1 MEKKY
6 EVEVWGIAVDPI
18 NQSPIVVLRNK
29 ENPKEVIPI
38 WIGHAE
44 ASGIL
49 MVLNN
54 VELPRPMTY
63 ELMKNIIESLGGEV
77 ESIEVSDVREGTYYA
92 TIYIRTADGKF
103 LEIDARPSDA
113 INLALRFGVPIY
125 VSEKV
130 MKESKVNIEEV
141 APKEKET
148 EEREEITESKV
159 ETKGEKTEKQE
170 VFQEDFKQW
179 LENIKPEDFLKFK
192 KKQGEGN

>member
-6 EVEVWGIAVDPI
+6 EMEVWGIAIDPL

-38 WIGHAE
+38 WIGHPE

-63 ELMKNIIESLGGEV
+63 ELMKTLIEQLGGEP

-92 TIYIRTADGKF
+92 TIYLRTSDGKL

-113 INLALRFGVPIY
+113 INLALRFGIPIY

-130 MKESKVNIEEV
+130 MRESKVNIEEM
-141 APKEKET
+141 APTEGIEKKEQPVEP
-148 EEREEITESKV
+148 E
-159 ETKGEKTEKQE
+159 ETKEGKTEKQE
-170 VFQEDFKQW
+170 IPQEEFKKW

>member
-1 MEKKY
+1 MERKY

-63 ELMKNIIESLGGEV
+63 ELTKTLIETLGGEL
-77 ESIEVSDVREGTYYA
+77 ESIEVSDVRDGTYYA
-92 TIYIRTADGKF
+92 TIYIKTPDGKTA
-103 LEIDARPSDA
+103 EIDARPSDA

-125 VSEKV
+125 VAEKV
-130 MKESKVNIEEV
+130 MKESKVNIEDV
-141 APKEKET
+141 TPKEVSKDKGP
-148 EEREEITESKV
+148 EEEKTKV
-159 ETKGEKTEKQE
+159 EEKTQPEQDLSQE
-170 VFQEDFKQW
+170 EFKQW

>member
-1 MEKKY
+1 M
-6 EVEVWGIAVDPI
+6 EVWGIAIDPL

-38 WIGHAE
+38 WIGHPE
-44 ASGIL
+44 ASSIL

-63 ELMKNIIESLGGEV
+63 ELMKTLIEQLGGEP

-92 TIYIRTADGKF
+92 TIYLKTSDGKL

-113 INLALRFGVPIY
+113 INLALRFGIPIY

-130 MKESKVNIEEV
+130 MRESKVNIEEM
-141 APKEKET
+141 APTEGIEKKEQPVEQEETKEGKT
-148 EEREEITESKV
+148 EEREV
-159 ETKGEKTEKQE
+159 PQE
-170 VFQEDFKQW
+170 E
-179 LENIKPEDFLKFK
+179 FK
-192 KKQGEGN
+192 KCLE